1 MGPKPEKHANCLK
14 CLAFLFAHF
23 FVLRVFLNINVGYS
37 GKRRGT
43 SKTKYYI
50 VIFLLL
56 IRDKWEENDGKGFK
70 SALTSQEYMMKK
82 INIFSFRNTWEVA
95 GLCVV
100 WVYFFIIT
108 YMSFNGNETREFFF
122 FHDFDLTFCDMI
134 LWSDENGWGF
144 NE

>member
-82 INIFSFRNTWEVA
+82 INIFSFRNT
-95 GLCVV
+95 
-100 WVYFFIIT
+100 
-108 YMSFNGNETREFFF
+108 
-122 FHDFDLTFCDMI
+122 
-134 LWSDENGWGF
+134 
-144 NE
+144 